1 MYFRNYGLW
10 KTWLNKCLKSSV
22 SEDKQHGKR
31 SQELLKSVRQH
42 LYHTQW
48 SLWRKLCWE
57 KSLLVICKMLGLLVN
72 TLTADDKFSDFNRV
86 ILTQPIQ
93 MQLSKKQKLF
103 LIFFVHFWNL
113 DKKLNILKKVM
124 TIIASVFPK
133 LTTLKDVVG

>member
-1 MYFRNYGLW
+1 
-10 KTWLNKCLKSSV
+10 
-22 SEDKQHGKR
+22 
-31 SQELLKSVRQH
+31 
-42 LYHTQW
+42 
-48 SLWRKLCWE
+48 
-57 KSLLVICKMLGLLVN
+57 MLGLLVN

-133 LTTLKDVVG
+133 LTTPKDVVG